1 MRSFCKP
8 LIPLNAAKLLIISHA
23 HKYFRLILYKKED
36 YAVSPHTLFNNAS
49 HAVLDVPWDIPTGK
63 QALFSFNFQRSS
75 STSPPYATLMQK
87 ETFQALKGGLLHCKR
102 CPFRL

>member
-1 MRSFCKP
+1 MKMRSFCKP

-49 HAVLDVPWDIPTGK
+49 HAVSDVP
-63 QALFSFNFQRSS
+63 
-75 STSPPYATLMQK
+75 
-87 ETFQALKGGLLHCKR
+87 
-102 CPFRL
+102 